1 MITIPTQYLTEYSP
15 ADAADI
21 LGQPDPAAGVYRFV
35 SECGTVDVTYL
46 GQIEQIEVLDIDPL
60 SEEFHLGRQNGI
72 LSANDNTECAA
83 AQYIL
88 VGNG

>member
-1 MITIPTQYLTEYSP
+1 MITIPTDYLTEYTP

-35 SECGTVDVTYL
+35 SESGTLDVSYL
-46 GQIEQIEVLDIDPL
+46 GQIELIEILDIDPL
-60 SEEFHLGRQNGI
+60 GEEFHLSRENGI
-72 LSANDNTECAA
+72 LSANDNSECAA